1 MLEGERSKACFRSEG
16 DDYTKVLRATTSRS
30 QHGSSEEGEGFS
42 APDGQQTLRS
52 ADWLSW

>member
-1 MLEGERSKACFRSEG
+1 MLEGEGSKACFRSEG

-30 QHGSSEEGEGFS
+30 QQESLEEGEGFS
-42 APDGQQTLRS
+42 APDGQQTP